1 VNVITIATGAN
12 AVRLYPNADGTG
24 VNVLKDNNDFRNTN
38 NTGILMCY
46 QNSPGATATGIVQ
59 VSFSVHGS
67 FDGVTWGT
75 ILPVTASTGCT
86 ATADGGVLKAINLMP
101 FIRISVTTAPT
112 ATNPVVATTA
122 SFYLGW

>member
-12 AVRLYPNADGTG
+12 AVRLYPNIDGTG
-24 VNVLKDNNDFRNTN
+24 VNVLKDNYDFRNTN

-46 QNSPGATATGIVQ
+46 QNSPGTGATGIAQ

-67 FDGVTWGT
+67 FDGATWGT

-86 ATADGGVLKAINLMP
+86 ASADGGVLKAINLMP

-112 ATNPVVATTA
+112 ATGGVPTTA